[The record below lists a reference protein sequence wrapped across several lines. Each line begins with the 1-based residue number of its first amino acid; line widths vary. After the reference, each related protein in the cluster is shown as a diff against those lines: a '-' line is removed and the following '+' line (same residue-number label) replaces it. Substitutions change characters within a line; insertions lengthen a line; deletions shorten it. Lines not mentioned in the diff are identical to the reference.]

1 MSPTAG
7 GGAAEDGRPLRSF
20 DSRKSGLHI
29 HIARV
34 RLDSLKATRSEEESM
49 GANADLVRSFW
60 DAFGRRDL
68 DRARAHADDEA
79 EIVIP
84 ETVPWGGTYRGP
96 GGFQE
101 MMGGVLGQFEDFRP
115 SPESFL
121 EAEDDQ
127 VAVPVNV
134 QGRAKSGKDFSGRAL
149 WLYRVRDG
157 KIVRAEVFMDTAK
170 ALEALR

>member
-1 MSPTAG
+1 MA
-7 GGAAEDGRPLRSF
+7 
-20 DSRKSGLHI
+20 
-29 HIARV
+29 
-34 RLDSLKATRSEEESM
+34 
-49 GANADLVRSFW
+49 ANADVVRSFW
-60 DAFGRRDL
+60 EAFGRRDL
-68 DRARAHADDEA
+68 DDAIARVDDDA

-84 ETVPWGGTYRGP
+84 ETVPWGGEYRGP
-96 GGFQE
+96 GGFKE
-101 MMGGVLGQFEDFRP
+101 MMGGVLGEFEDFRP

-134 QGRAKSGKDFSGRAL
+134 QGRAKSGKDLSGRAL